1 MGQGAQALVVAAGH
15 RFPDVSIEENILGDL
30 ARVVNG
36 RGMDGEALQRA
47 LAQADAVMVGTG
59 IRLGPELIDGMQ
71 RCRIIVR
78 YGIGVDNV
86 ALEAARRRGIVVA
99 NVPDYCVDEVAD
111 HALAL
116 MLAVLR
122 RVVPAHRV
130 VRDGRWD
137 VTVMAGVRR
146 LRELTLGVVGFGRI
160 GRTVGTKASA
170 LGMRVVA
177 YDPWVP
183 AEAIRSAGAQPVSL
197 DELLAQAD
205 VVTLHCPLTPETRH
219 LLGAAQLARMK
230 PTAYLVNTSRGEL
243 VDADALA
250 EALQSGRLAGAAL
263 DVLPQEPPPAGH
275 PLLSLDNVVVTPHV
289 AWYSEDSLVELRT
302 KAAQQVREVLLGGS
316 ARYRVA

>member
-1 MGQGAQALVVAAGH
+1 M
-15 RFPDVSIEENILGDL
+15 
-30 ARVVNG
+30 
-36 RGMDGEALQRA
+36 

-59 IRLGPELIDGMQ
+59 IRLGPERIDGMQ

-250 EALQSGRLAGAAL
+250 EALRSGKLAGAAL